1 VAVTEALYGTSLI
14 EAQNIQSRRTAAQQ
28 QGVPLAYRPWLLAS
42 LADEF
47 VDATPS
53 RRREL
58 LATRR
63 EELLDKEVL
72 KTVRDNRPAHALLL
86 LADED
91 SDVLELVLDALESPE
106 RATEILRGLAA
117 SASPQ
122 ALSQAVTALEPHP
135 LAGLYRVVARV
146 RAGDAR
152 LALPSADQ
160 RLAWIHE
167 LTYLAPA
174 NLTLLTLIR
183 KLAEES

>member
-1 VAVTEALYGTSLI
+1 MVGA
-14 EAQNIQSRRTAAQQ
+14 
-28 QGVPLAYRPWLLAS
+28 WLLAS

-47 VDATPS
+47 VDATPA

-72 KTVRDNRPAHALLL
+72 KNVRDNRPVHALLL

-91 SDVLELVLDALESPE
+91 TDVLDLVLDAQENPE
-106 RATEILRGLAA
+106 RTTEILRGLAA
-117 SASPQ
+117 GASPQ
-122 ALSQAVTALEPHP
+122 ALTQAVTALEPHV
-135 LAGLYRVVARV
+135 LAALYKVVARA
-146 RAGDAR
+146 RAGEER
-152 LALPSADQ
+152 LALPAPDQ

-167 LTYLAPA
+167 LTFLVPA
-174 NLTLLTLIR
+174 NLKLLTLIR